1 MAPQP
6 PVKAMANRPSSRSGS
21 PVQALRQ
28 ADAAEAAGSGQ
39 ADLLEVRIAATSEWL
54 AMAANNTYSIQ
65 ILGTNDPE
73 QLRVHLNDL
82 VKFIEMN
89 KVFVYRSTVNRGPFL
104 TMLYGSFS
112 DRRLAQE
119 VLNTLPGRLKAN
131 QPILRTVEGVRA
143 EISQRQAL

>member
-1 MAPQP
+1 
-6 PVKAMANRPSSRSGS
+6 
-21 PVQALRQ
+21 
-28 ADAAEAAGSGQ
+28 
-39 ADLLEVRIAATSEWL
+39 
-54 AMAANNTYSIQ
+54 MAANNTYSIQ

-119 VLNTLPGRLKAN
+119 VLNTLPERLKAN
-131 QPILRTVEGVRA
+131 QPILRTVEGVRG
-143 EISQRQAL
+143 EIRQRLAL